1 MKKRLLLMFAAALG
15 LTSSFAYE
23 VGDYVYT
30 PNGRFKIT
38 GTNLVKNGDFTDG
51 LNNWTNLYCQP
62 LSPDTFAVTD
72 DGPDGR
78 KCLTTLQGATSV
90 SNYGYQCANF
100 AQDITL
106 PANTTYLCTYK
117 VKAYVPNMSSVGI
130 YGRYYNHQNF
140 VFPKTPGVY
149 PLKGGDGNESGKI
162 SGGIFGFSSCSDK
175 WEERT
180 MDYRTEANDTTMS
193 VLFFELVPNDSYTD
207 FGIYEARQVF
217 DDRIALETA
226 TYIEALVNDEANF
239 PNGDRDGLKMVITD
253 LRGMVGTDMSVS
265 EFADTYKNIMGA
277 DGPVTA
283 FLNENSADVSSYYE
297 NFTLDDASEQG
308 TGKTTT
314 PAKGWTA
321 TNNRW
326 GVNAP
331 GFNLMTN
338 HLKSDQS
345 SNANMDASSVSQ
357 GAHLPAGKYF
367 YVVRGLGYK
376 MGANGKGK
384 KDNYYIPDYYSQID
398 GLKYFLNNDSVEM
411 TDLQTSYAKMYMN
424 IFEVKEDGDQTLGF
438 AYPAIP
444 GADTGAAPPKGH
456 TGSATFRLD
465 NVEIRILG
473 KTEKEVELHFIKKT
487 LEAKREDLA
496 ASIAAAKETAD
507 NKKYLFYNSVLRD
520 SIATS
525 EAVLAAA
532 TEATQENIDIV
543 VEQKNNMDKAV
554 RAYTRANVE
563 YVKLGEDIELC
574 KTELAD
580 ENRTK
585 GKETFSAAINVA
597 DTYYKAQVETS
608 RDSATIML
616 TDSTLLAARYDYGMA
631 NASYNAPVD
640 IIVNGDFAAKNA
652 NGWTTDAV
660 SGNGVWKFES
670 NSDFDGGYCT
680 FYNRGQTATDSKF
693 IYQDIELP
701 ANGVYGFSA
710 QVICRN
716 YTMGDATIDE
726 ADAPQTDMFLFAG
739 TDSTE
744 VYTNWDPS
752 FTHSGNPGQDYPGN
766 VKSYLKVVK
775 IADINAYEN
784 ATLRVGLTCKNEG
797 QTVYPNLIY
806 FGSCH
811 LYYYGSIE
819 DYETGISDVNNAAT
833 LNNGDIYTING
844 VKVRA
849 NANSL
854 KGLAKGIYI
863 MNGKKYVVK

>member
-78 KCLTTLQGATSV
+78 KCLTTLQGAMSV
-90 SNYGYQCANF
+90 TNWGYQCANF

-338 HLKSDQS
+338 HLKSDNS
-345 SNANMDASSVSQ
+345 ANGNLAASSVSQ

-444 GADTGAAPPKGH
+444 GADTGAAPPTGH

-525 EAVLAAA
+525 EAVFAAA

-616 TDSTLLAARYDYGMA
+616 TDSTLLAARYDYQLV
-631 NASYNAPVD
+631 NASYNSPADVPL
-640 IIVNGDFAAKNA
+640 VNNSFQRKNA
-652 NGWTTDAV
+652 EGWEEDGGAADPGKANWKFSDNADMTDGYQIYFNRGYSQTNEKWVWQDVEIPTAGAYRFEAEAIVTNSKWTAGTTAETDTYLFIGSDSLMIATPSNG
-660 SGNGVWKFES
+660 SGN
-670 NSDFDGGYCT
+670 
-680 FYNRGQTATDSKF
+680 
-693 IYQDIELP
+693 
-701 ANGVYGFSA
+701 
-710 QVICRN
+710 
-716 YTMGDATIDE
+716 
-726 ADAPQTDMFLFAG
+726 
-739 TDSTE
+739 
-744 VYTNWDPS
+744 
-752 FTHSGNPGQDYPGN
+752 QDYQGN
-766 VKSYLKVVK
+766 VTKFTITK
-775 IADINAYEN
+775 IIEDIN
-784 ATLRVGLTCKNEG
+784 TLDQAGVIRVGLERKPTIQLG
-797 QTVYPNLIY
+797 HIY
-806 FGSCH
+806 LGSCH
-811 LYYYGSIE
+811 LYYLGSKE
-819 DYETGISDVNNAAT
+819 DYENGISDVNNAAT

>member
-78 KCLTTLQGATSV
+78 KCLTTLQGAMSV
-90 SNYGYQCANF
+90 TNWGYQCANF

-338 HLKSDQS
+338 HLKSDNS
-345 SNANMDASSVSQ
+345 ANGNLAASSVSQ

-444 GADTGAAPPKGH
+444 GADTGAAPPTGH

-525 EAVLAAA
+525 EAVFAAA

-616 TDSTLLAARYDYGMA
+616 TDSTLLAARYDYQLV
-631 NASYNAPVD
+631 NASYNSPADVPL
-640 IIVNGDFAAKNA
+640 VNPTFATKNA
-652 NGWTTDAV
+652 NGWVTEARSSD
-660 SGNGVWKFES
+660 GKNVWKFES
-670 NSDFDGGYCT
+670 NSDFTGGYCIY
-680 FYNRGQTATDSKF
+680 YNRGYTAQDSKF
-693 IYQDIELP
+693 VYQDAEVQ
-701 ANGVYGFSA
+701 ANGVYEFHA

-716 YTMGDATIDE
+716 PNWGADQIVDDSNMYLFMNNDSLSVAT
-726 ADAPQTDMFLFAG
+726 PGHGNL
-739 TDSTE
+739 
-744 VYTNWDPS
+744 
-752 FTHSGNPGQDYPGN
+752 SGSAAQEYPGN
-766 VKSYLKVVK
+766 VTEFAVQLK
-775 IADINAYEN
+775 IADVAALETPNTI
-784 ATLRVGLTCKNEG
+784 RVGLTCKKEG
-797 QTVYPNLIY
+797 QTIFPSLIY

-811 LYYYGSIE
+811 LYYLGSIA
-819 DYETGISDVNNAAT
+819 DYENGISDVNNAAT